1 MPVSEIQS
9 VKVWKTSEDYEIGA
23 LSYGPEDVFVRL
35 ASGRVIAGQ
44 SSEGVRVSLQDKVTL
59 DDNGR
64 SVVEPIGFE
73 VKAVLKPVLM
83 IFHPYTNQG
92 GQILEDV
99 FPPSTSGFYGRLQ
112 AGSTDALYVVHKIEN
127 SERFW
132 LTIINPQRGTIYESC
147 LIQPYEA
154 EALSLF
160 EDHRAFHAL
169 SRSSSIDR
177 ERIRHEILS
186 VLDGPPPSWQEL
198 SRVLGD
204 VTIPDLNVRTTMRS
218 TLEKIVPTS
227 FPGTIREELMAF
239 LAYAMKSRIPDDDPL
254 MYSFKFSTMTII
266 DELLRGHVMNQID
279 GTEWPPYVKL
289 MILAA
294 KGQLDAP
301 KKAVSDSISNVSWL
315 LFCQKCAEL
324 LPNWL
329 KLAVQS
335 ARALNDS
342 GRIALGLPTTRGA
355 AKRSR
360 MARKRRFAEISYGI
374 RVGGYISPA
383 SLGLCELVYLGAAY
397 RWAHRHMKFIAQLGG
412 VLENSPHLHVMIA
425 PLRAAERIR
434 RAIPSIMNV
443 AWTFRTSNMNIFDD
457 ETSSWLVPGQQI
469 IESIEKESSL
479 RSLKKQFGG
488 ASTTDMYSLSKIE
501 AEVADLVAEGIELAY
516 LEKPEYL
523 SSLKLTKRRMH
534 ATLSALLRHR
544 ILHFSYE
551 VSDSRLISLATI
563 IQGEC
568 ASVTS
573 LVSAFLRSTP
583 TSYARLDQHGENAII
598 LSRLPEESVYSIAS
612 QLPSRGMEQGLNIR
626 CMRPTT
632 FRRYTSNLYQ
642 RLLREDGTWDDDVSA
657 FLSQA
662 RSRRREL
669 SESNA

>member
-1 MPVSEIQS
+1 MPVSETQA
-9 VKVWKTSEDYEIGA
+9 VKVWMTSEEYEMGF
-23 LSYGPEDVFVRL
+23 LSYGLQDVFVRL
-35 ASGRVIAGQ
+35 ASGRVIAGR
-44 SSEGVRVSLQDKVTL
+44 SSEGVEVSLQDKVTL
-59 DDNGR
+59 NNNGR

-73 VKAVLKPVLM
+73 IKVVLKPILM
-83 IFHPYTNQG
+83 ILHPYTNQG

-112 AGSTDALYVVHKIEN
+112 AGSTDALYFVHKVEG

-132 LTIINPQRGTIYESC
+132 LTITDPQRGAIYETC

-154 EALSLF
+154 EALSLV
-160 EDHRAFHAL
+160 EDHRVFHAR

-177 ERIRHEILS
+177 EKMRCEILS

-204 VTIPDLNVRTTMRS
+204 VTIPDLTVRKTMRD
-218 TLEKIVPTS
+218 TLEKIVPAS
-227 FPGTIREELMAF
+227 FPATIREELMAF
-239 LAYAMKSRIPDDDPL
+239 VAYAMKSTIPDDDPL
-254 MYSFKFSTMTII
+254 TYSFKFSTMTIM
-266 DELLRGHVMNQID
+266 DQLLRGHVMNLID
-279 GTEWPPYVKL
+279 GTEWPPYVKV
-289 MILAA
+289 MIMAA

-301 KKAVSDSISNVSWL
+301 KRAVSDAISNVPWL
-315 LFCQKCAEL
+315 LFSQKCADL

-329 KLAVQS
+329 KLAVHS
-335 ARALNDS
+335 AKTLNDS
-342 GRIALGLPTTRGA
+342 GRIVLGLPTTKGE

-360 MARKRRFAEISYGI
+360 IAWKRRFAEMSYGI
-374 RVGGYISPA
+374 RIGGHISPA

-397 RWAHRHMKFIAQLGG
+397 RWAHRHMEFIAQLGG

-443 AWTFRTSNMNIFDD
+443 AWTFRTSNMNLFDD
-457 ETSSWLVPGQQI
+457 EISSWLVPGQQI
-469 IESIEKESSL
+469 IESIERESSL
-479 RSLKKQFGG
+479 RGLNSQFGG
-488 ASTTDMYSLSKIE
+488 ANTTDLYSLSKDD
-501 AEVADLVAEGIELAY
+501 AEVADLVAEGIELVY

-523 SSLKLTKRRMH
+523 SSLKLTKKKMH
-534 ATLSALLRHR
+534 ATLSALLSRR

-563 IQGEC
+563 IQGER
-568 ASVTS
+568 ASVAS
-573 LVSAFLRSTP
+573 LVSAFLRSTH
-583 TSYARLDQHGENAII
+583 TSYARLDQYGENAII